1 MSKIFKTTKGVIK
14 GRAPTDLELANLKNA
29 LPLGLLMPDSSDDDQ
44 IYGLVTKCG
53 DDEAWALKQQNP
65 DISPSSFKAYLT
77 SYYYLM
83 CRSVCEYLK
92 HGFGGCLVP
101 SFYRKEKGDRL
112 EFGFSFSG
120 SPSPTG
126 RESNEFPPMPPYDEN
141 FGEGFFTMYKH
152 FYDGLKK
159 ISKEDG
165 FPFSPVI
172 GLDIRK
178 TGALGQLVV
187 LLIVHGKTVFV
198 CKRDLVDDDMMLS
211 ILADGG
217 VEGFVHLPCLPME
230 TEPSNKG
237 VN

>member
-1 MSKIFKTTKGVIK
+1 MSKIFTTHKGTIK
-14 GRAPTDLELANLKNA
+14 GRPPTYIELKNLNNA
-29 LPLGLLMPDSSDDDQ
+29 LPLGVLQPDPSDDDQ
-44 IYGLVTKCG
+44 TYRLVTKCG
-53 DDEAWALKQQNP
+53 NDEAWALKQQNP

-83 CRSVCEYLK
+83 CMSVCEYLK

-112 EFGFSFSG
+112 EFGFSFLG

-126 RESNEFPPMPPYDEN
+126 RESNEFPSMPPYDQN

-172 GLDIRK
+172 GLDVRK
-178 TGALGQLVV
+178 TSALGQLVV
-187 LLIVHGKTVFV
+187 LLMVHGKTVFV

-217 VEGFVHLPCLPME
+217 VEEFVHFPCLPME
-230 TEPSNKG
+230 TKPSNKG
-237 VN
+237 GN